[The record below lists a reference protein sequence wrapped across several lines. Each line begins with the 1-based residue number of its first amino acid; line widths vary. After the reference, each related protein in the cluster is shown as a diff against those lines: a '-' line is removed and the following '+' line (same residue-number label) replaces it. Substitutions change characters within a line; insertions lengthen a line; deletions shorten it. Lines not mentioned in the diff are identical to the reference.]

1 MAVAFAV
8 IFWAHVEKQLLA
20 TSPYKPLLWKR
31 FIDDIFS
38 VCTISEQEI
47 NNLVAFIVKGLNPG
61 VSVVRVVR
69 HKYHPL
75 TPQYHNDSE
84 DDDRLGCR
92 KVSHCHQQFLS
103 ELHSPGRS
111 HYTNYL
117 VAFVNNFDPAIKF
130 TCEMSSD
137 RIVFLNTK
145 VFRGPRFA
153 HSKTLDV
160 TTHFKPTET
169 FQYTHFSSCHP
180 LSVKMGLIKGETLR
194 LLITS
199 SAKENFELLE

>member
-8 IFWAHVEKQLLA
+8 IFWAHVEKELFA

-47 NNLVAFIVKGLNPG
+47 NNLVAF
-61 VSVVRVVR
+61 
-69 HKYHPL
+69 
-75 TPQYHNDSE
+75 
-84 DDDRLGCR
+84 
-92 KVSHCHQQFLS
+92 
-103 ELHSPGRS
+103 
-111 HYTNYL
+111 
-117 VAFVNNFDPAIKF
+117 VNNFDPTIKF

-137 RIVFLNTK
+137 RIVFLDTE

-199 SAKENFELLE
+199 SVKENFELLE